1 MNLFFHPNNTKQF
14 NIGSNDSI
22 LSQILR
28 DPVPCMPIILDFTY
42 LTNREKF
49 GSEQVVDNDCFKT
62 VIHQET
68 YYEEPNFTLPTMTS
82 VDFLN
87 QHQSVQTQSTS
98 QLDSTKVEAD
108 AYILHEMKQVE
119 ESQAKEESVENNFD
133 STEALLKA
141 ILQLNKNFNIQPAS
155 EFDNWFPMYSDL
167 PMYDD

>member
-14 NIGSNDSI
+14 NIGSSDSI

-49 GSEQVVDNDCFKT
+49 RSDQVVENDCCKA

-68 YYEEPNFTLPTMTS
+68 YYEESNFKLPTMTS

-87 QHQSVQTQSTS
+87 QHQSVQIQSTFE
-98 QLDSTKVEAD
+98 LDSTKVEAD
-108 AYILHEMKQVE
+108 AYNLHEMKQVE
-119 ESQAKEESVENNFD
+119 ETQAKESLENNLD

-141 ILQLNKNFNIQPAS
+141 IFQLNKNFNIQPAS